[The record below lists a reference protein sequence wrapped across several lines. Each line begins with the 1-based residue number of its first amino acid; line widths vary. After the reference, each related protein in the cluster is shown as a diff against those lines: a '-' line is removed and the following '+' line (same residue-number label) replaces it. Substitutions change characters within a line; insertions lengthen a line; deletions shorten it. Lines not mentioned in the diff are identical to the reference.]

1 MRNVFWSILLLTL
14 LCGVCSAATLSVEPA
29 ERTCASGEVV
39 DLTVMVRD
47 VNNLGGF
54 DFYVTWDPAFIGL
67 TETGD
72 AIIPGPYVIDNLVVN
87 DNSAKSGRIRVA
99 GVSPH
104 GITTYGDGADL
115 FMMRFVGLGG
125 TEGSTTV
132 NLTVNNYGF
141 LNSTSGEEISVS
153 SITPATITRIGHN
166 DVTARIAT
174 ASNQAIVGKENTII
188 ASVVNNQG
196 VETASLN
203 VTVWIKN
210 ETGMVMSDTWS
221 TTIPGRG
228 KFQQEVVWTP
238 KASGTYTAVINV
250 TNETEVDL
258 KGRRDDAKTI
268 TAKEYTLK
276 FNSDIS
282 GPWDN
287 RASAG
292 SWFYMYAYVKASQSG
307 NAWFNITAPAHVEV
321 DGGRN
326 QTRYLYASDWNYVG
340 TWMWTDTPGLI
351 NKGDIEFEIAANGV
365 SDLRNST
372 KEVLIWVPSIRVSSV
387 GATSVNSTHS
397 GELTFNTLHT
407 NNTYDNVTKIIVQS
421 GARGRTLS
429 GLEYLIGY
437 PYGCVEQTTS
447 RMLASLNVK
456 NYYLGRPEGDRPA
469 DWDNIKERA
478 DSSVAGG
485 VKKLLAGGEVGQ
497 NIGSRYPE
505 SAGGWSLWGG
515 EPSESSS
522 SSYAGYTLARINGDK
537 NLYTLLDGKVSN
549 GTTVENDT
557 VNFEKLIEWFHEY
570 PDNRS
575 SGTWTWSA
583 HVCHS
588 WTPESNTAFVML
600 IHDMINQT
608 VDVQEPYS
616 GYMKDN
622 MRNAT
627 RYFIRTQN
635 PEGSWSSGDD
645 EAMATALALWG
656 LEAFAMTSDDVS
668 DEEIGDA
675 KENAKIWLIGAQESE
690 GFWPVGSDGYYGWYD
705 GGRKTE
711 ATAYA
716 VLALNATGIP
726 ADNETIQKGVG
737 WLINQYENGGGWG
750 YTWASQVAIDA
761 LIQCQPTEVT
771 TGTVEVRWY
780 EGELIKTFSMDATTP
795 RIEYTLTKDQ
805 MDTLMA
811 GGTPIP
817 GRTFNNGFS
826 TVKSHTLTATSTGAT
841 GPFLVSV
848 DHSQSAPVNEI
859 DWDIQGS
866 RLIQSFGYEEEAGL
880 LQVSTDIGILSDA
893 SLIQKIRNTYNVEI
907 LPTEMVAGEKAD
919 VTIKVTPEKTGVY
932 SPMIEI
938 PIAGFTFD
946 NETGITE
953 NNEPGAF
960 QYLNGTTGN
969 DHPSLF
975 IQSVAWNVSDL
986 QTYKFTITPEDHGE
1000 LDLDLRIRPLY
1011 DDTDVTF
1018 ASETFT
1024 VMGRGNVSVNV
1035 VDENGAPAQAKS
1047 ITLVGEGRVPILQEN
1062 VPTHTFTNVL
1072 NGNYT
1077 LVVNGTNDH
1086 PSIRTAVRVTPDAT
1100 ALCNVTLPS
1109 SLTEPALVFS
1119 EGGAGSIASVEQ
1131 KPAGRLSALRNE
1143 NTTYTVTV
1151 LGDGG
1156 ELGIALEFPMRY
1168 LVNEPVVKV
1177 NGENATYELISG
1189 TFEYGEDGATYSTT
1203 NATLIVYNTTAG
1215 SNTVEIGFEG
1225 GLLGDATS
1233 NNEVDIFDAVAVL
1246 DFVVGNIGVNE
1257 FQNAYDYPDATK
1269 NGETNVFDAV
1279 AILNYVVGNVD
1290 EYYDPIL

>member
-1 MRNVFWSILLLTL
+1 MKNVFWSILLLTL

-39 DLTVMVRD
+39 DLTVMVGD

-54 DFYVTWDPAFIGL
+54 DFDVTWDPAYLEL

-72 AIIPGPYVIDNLVVN
+72 AIIPGLYVVNLVVN

-99 GVSPH
+99 GVSPN
-104 GITTYGDGADL
+104 GINGGAEL
-115 FMMRFVGLGG
+115 FTMRFVGLGG
-125 TEGSTTV
+125 MEGSTTV

-141 LNSTSGEEISVS
+141 LNSTSGEEIPVS
-153 SITPATITRIGHN
+153 SITPAMIKRVGYN

-196 VETASLN
+196 VETGKLN

-210 ETGMVMSDTWS
+210 ETGTVISKTWS
-221 TTIPGRG
+221 TTIPGWG
-228 KFQQEVVWTP
+228 KFQQGEVVWTP
-238 KASGTYTAVINV
+238 TASGTYTAVINV

-340 TWMWTDTPGLI
+340 TRMWTDTPGLI
-351 NKGDIEFEIAANGV
+351 NKDDIVFEIAANGV

-372 KEVLIWVPSIRVSSV
+372 EEVLIWVPSIRVSSV

-421 GARGRTLS
+421 GAQGRTLS

-456 NYYLGRPEGDRPA
+456 NYYLNRDDKPD
-469 DWDNIKERA
+469 DWANIRKSANE
-478 DSSVAGG
+478 SVEGG
-485 VKKLLAGGEVGQ
+485 VTKILKAGDKGQ
-497 NIGSRYPE
+497 NSD
-505 SAGGWSLWGG
+505 GGWSLWGG

-522 SSYAGYTLARINGDK
+522 SSYAGYTLARINMPEEDLNRLLEGKVISGDK
-537 NLYTLLDGKVSN
+537 GIEDGK
-549 GTTVENDT
+549 
-557 VNFEKLIEWFHEY
+557 VNFEKLIEWFHEN

-575 SGTWTWSA
+575 SGTWTWRA

-608 VDVQEPYS
+608 VVLDDTHR
-616 GYMKDN
+616 GYMEDN

-627 RYFIRTQN
+627 RYFISTQN

-737 WLINQYENGGGWG
+737 WLISQYEKGGGWG

-880 LQVSTDIGILSDA
+880 MHVSTDIGILSDA

-1062 VPTHTFTNVL
+1062 VPTHTFTKLL

-1109 SLTEPALVFS
+1109 SLTSPTLIFS

-1131 KPAGRLSALRNE
+1131 VPAGRLSAAYAE

-1168 LVNEPVVKV
+1168 LVNGPPKVKV
-1177 NGENATYELISG
+1177 NGENATYEFING
-1189 TFEYGEDGATYSTT
+1189 TFEYDQRNRTYSTT
-1203 NATLIVYNTTAG
+1203 NATLIVYNASTG
-1215 SNTVEIGFEG
+1215 SNTIKIEFEG
-1225 GLLGDATS
+1225 GLLGNAYRDDRINVNDALY
-1233 NNEVDIFDAVAVL
+1233 VL
-1246 DFVVGNIGVNE
+1246 HFIAGNIKGFE
-1257 FQNAYDYPDATK
+1257 TYDYPNVHEREKNVINVNDALYILHRIA
-1269 NGETNVFDAV
+1269 NNV
-1279 AILNYVVGNVD
+1279 NQ
-1290 EYYDPIL
+1290 YYN

>member
-1 MRNVFWSILLLTL
+1 MKNVFWSILLLTL

-87 DNSAKSGRIRVA
+87 DNSAKSGRIRIA

-141 LNSTSGEEISVS
+141 LNSTSGEEIPVS

-210 ETGMVMSDTWS
+210 ETGTVMSDTWS
-221 TTIPGRG
+221 TTIPGWG
-228 KFQQEVVWTP
+228 KFQQDIAWTP
-238 KASGTYTAVINV
+238 ENEGTYTAVINV

-268 TAKEYTLK
+268 TAKEYTLE

-292 SWFYMYAYVKASQSG
+292 SWFYMSAYVKASQSG

-340 TWMWTDTPGLI
+340 TWMRTDTPGKI
-351 NKGDIEFEIAANGV
+351 NKGDIKFEIAANGK
-365 SDLRNST
+365 SKLLNST
-372 KEVLIWVPSIRVSSV
+372 EEVLIWVPSIRVSSV

-421 GARGRTLS
+421 GAQGRTLS

-456 NYYLGRPEGDRPA
+456 NYYLNRDDKPD
-469 DWDNIKERA
+469 DWANIRKSANE
-478 DSSVAGG
+478 SVEGG
-485 VKKLLAGGEVGQ
+485 VTKILKAGDKGQ
-497 NIGSRYPE
+497 NSD
-505 SAGGWSLWGG
+505 GGWSLWGG

-522 SSYAGYTLARINGDK
+522 SSYAGYTLARINMPEEDLNRLLEGKVISGDK
-537 NLYTLLDGKVSN
+537 GIEDGK
-549 GTTVENDT
+549 
-557 VNFEKLIEWFHEY
+557 VNFEKLIEWFHEN

-575 SGTWTWSA
+575 SGTWTWRA

-608 VDVQEPYS
+608 VVLDDTHR
-616 GYMKDN
+616 GYMEDN

-627 RYFIRTQN
+627 RYFISTQN

-668 DEEIGDA
+668 DEDIGGA
-675 KENAKIWLIGAQESE
+675 EENAKAWLIDAQESE

-737 WLINQYENGGGWG
+737 WLISQYEKGGGWG

-771 TGTVEVRWY
+771 TGTVEVKID
-780 EGELIKTFSMDATTP
+780 GEPIKTFSVDATTP
-795 RIEYTLTKDQ
+795 RVEYPLNEEQ
-805 MDTLMA
+805 MNTLMA
-811 GGTPIP
+811 GGTPDATRPFI
-817 GRTFNNGFS
+817 
-826 TVKSHTLTATSTGAT
+826 KSHTLTATSTDAT
-841 GPFLVSV
+841 GPILVSV
-848 DHSQSAPVNEI
+848 DHSQSAPINEI
-859 DWDIQGS
+859 DGKIRDS
-866 RLIQSFGYEEEAGL
+866 RLIQSFGYEEEARL

-893 SLIQKIRNTYNVEI
+893 PLVQEIPNTYDVKI
-907 LPTEMVAGEKAD
+907 TSSQMVAGEKAD
-919 VTIKVTPEKTGVY
+919 VTIEVTSEKEGVY

-938 PIAGFTFD
+938 PIAGFIFD

-953 NNEPGAF
+953 NADDGAF
-960 QYLNGTTGN
+960 EVLNGTTGN

-975 IQSVAWNVSDL
+975 IQSVGWKAGDP
-986 QTYKFTITPEDHGE
+986 QTYEFKITPEDHGT

-1035 VDENGAPAQAKS
+1035 VNENGAPAQAKS
-1047 ITLVGEGRVPILQEN
+1047 ITLVGEGGVPPASEES
-1062 VPTHTFTNVL
+1062 THTFTNVL

-1131 KPAGRLSALRNE
+1131 KPAGRLSAAYAE

-1156 ELGIALEFPMRY
+1156 EIGIALEFPMRY
-1168 LVNEPVVKV
+1168 LVNGPPKVKV

-1203 NATLIVYNTTAG
+1203 NATLIIYNTTAG
-1215 SNTVEIGFEG
+1215 SNMVEIGFEG

>member
-1 MRNVFWSILLLTL
+1 
-14 LCGVCSAATLSVEPA
+14 
-29 ERTCASGEVV
+29 
-39 DLTVMVRD
+39 
-47 VNNLGGF
+47 
-54 DFYVTWDPAFIGL
+54 
-67 TETGD
+67 
-72 AIIPGPYVIDNLVVN
+72 
-87 DNSAKSGRIRVA
+87 
-99 GVSPH
+99 
-104 GITTYGDGADL
+104 
-115 FMMRFVGLGG
+115 
-125 TEGSTTV
+125 
-132 NLTVNNYGF
+132 
-141 LNSTSGEEISVS
+141 
-153 SITPATITRIGHN
+153 
-166 DVTARIAT
+166 
-174 ASNQAIVGKENTII
+174 
-188 ASVVNNQG
+188 
-196 VETASLN
+196 
-203 VTVWIKN
+203 
-210 ETGMVMSDTWS
+210 
-221 TTIPGRG
+221 
-228 KFQQEVVWTP
+228 
-238 KASGTYTAVINV
+238 
-250 TNETEVDL
+250 
-258 KGRRDDAKTI
+258 
-268 TAKEYTLK
+268 
-276 FNSDIS
+276 
-282 GPWDN
+282 
-287 RASAG
+287 
-292 SWFYMYAYVKASQSG
+292 
-307 NAWFNITAPAHVEV
+307 
-321 DGGRN
+321 
-326 QTRYLYASDWNYVG
+326 
-340 TWMWTDTPGLI
+340 MWTDTPGLI
-351 NKGDIEFEIAANGV
+351 NKDDIKFEIAANGV

-372 KEVLIWVPSIRVSSV
+372 KGVLIWVPSIRVSSV

-447 RMLASLNVK
+447 KMLASLNVK
-456 NYYLGRPEGDRPA
+456 NYYLGRPEGDRPK
-469 DWDNIKERA
+469 DWDDVKKRA

-737 WLINQYENGGGWG
+737 WLISQYEKGGGWG

-771 TGTVEVRWY
+771 TGTVEVRVD
-780 EGELIKTFSMDATTP
+780 GELIKTFSMDATTP

-893 SLIQKIRNTYNVEI
+893 PLVGEATNTYGVGI
-907 LPTEMVAGEKAD
+907 TSTEMIAGENAD
-919 VTIKVTPEKTGVY
+919 VTIRVTSSGNVY

-946 NETGITE
+946 NQSQITE
-953 NNEPGAF
+953 NGTICAYEV
-960 QYLNGTTGN
+960 LNGTTGN
-969 DHPSLF
+969 DHLSLF
-975 IQSVAWNVSDL
+975 IQSVGWEKNVEM
-986 QTYKFTITPEDHGE
+986 TYMFEITPEDHGT

-1018 ASETFT
+1018 TSETFT
-1024 VMGRGNVSVNV
+1024 VRGRGNVSVNV

-1047 ITLVGEGRVPILQEN
+1047 ITLVGEGGVPILQEN
-1062 VPTHTFTNVL
+1062 VPTHTFTNIL

-1109 SLTEPALVFS
+1109 SLTSPTLVFS

-1131 KPAGRLSALRNE
+1131 KPAGRLSAAYAE

-1168 LVNEPVVKV
+1168 LVNGPPKVKV
-1177 NGENATYELISG
+1177 NGENATYEFING
-1189 TFEYGEDGATYSTT
+1189 TFEYDQRNRTYSTT
-1203 NATLIVYNTTAG
+1203 NATLIVYNASTG
-1215 SNTVEIGFEG
+1215 SNTIKIEFEG
-1225 GLLGDATS
+1225 GLLGNAYRDDRINVNDALY
-1233 NNEVDIFDAVAVL
+1233 VL
-1246 DFVVGNIGVNE
+1246 HFIAGNIKGFE
-1257 FQNAYDYPDATK
+1257 TYDYPNVHEREKNVINVNDALYILHRIA
-1269 NGETNVFDAV
+1269 NNV
-1279 AILNYVVGNVD
+1279 NQ
-1290 EYYDPIL
+1290 YYN

>member
-141 LNSTSGEEISVS
+141 LNSTSGEEIPVS

-196 VETASLN
+196 VETGKLN

-210 ETGMVMSDTWS
+210 ETGTVISKTWS
-221 TTIPGRG
+221 GTTISGWG

-1131 KPAGRLSALRNE
+1131 KPAGRLSAAYAE

-1156 ELGIALEFPMRY
+1156 EIGIALELPMRY
-1168 LVNEPVVKV
+1168 LMTKPVVKV
-1177 NGENATYELISG
+1177 NGENATYELIDG
-1189 TFEYGEDGATYSTT
+1189 TFEYFSNKTYSTT
-1203 NATLIVYNTTAG
+1203 NATLLVYNTSVG

-1225 GLLGDATS
+1225 DRLGESDNDGEVTIIDALYIASYSARLIEGFETY
-1233 NNEVDIFDAVAVL
+1233 N
-1246 DFVVGNIGVNE
+1246 
-1257 FQNAYDYPDATK
+1257 YPDVNCDGK
-1269 NGETNVFDAV
+1269 IDIEDALYV
-1279 AILNYVVGNVD
+1279 ASYRAKLLD
-1290 EYYDPIL
+1290 EYYQSMS

>member
-1 MRNVFWSILLLTL
+1 MKNVFWSILLLTL

-87 DNSAKSGRIRVA
+87 DNSAKSGRIRIA

-141 LNSTSGEEISVS
+141 LNSTSGEEIPVS

-210 ETGMVMSDTWS
+210 ETGTVMSVPWS
-221 TTIPGRG
+221 TTIPGWG
-228 KFQQEVVWTP
+228 KFQQDIAWTP
-238 KASGTYTAVINV
+238 ENEGTYTAFINV

-268 TAKEYTLK
+268 TAKEYTLE

-307 NAWFNITAPAHVEV
+307 NAWFNITAPNHVEV

-340 TWMWTDTPGLI
+340 TWMRTDTPGKI
-351 NKGDIEFEIAANGV
+351 NKGDIKFEIAANGK
-365 SDLRNST
+365 SKLLNST
-372 KEVLIWVPSIRVSSV
+372 EEVLIWVPSIRVSSV
-387 GATSVNSTHS
+387 GATSVDDGKP

-447 RMLASLNVK
+447 KMLASLNVK
-456 NYYLGRPEGDRPA
+456 NYYLGRDDKPN
-469 DWDNIKERA
+469 DWANIRTRA
-478 DSSVAGG
+478 NESVEGG
-485 VKKLLAGGEVGQ
+485 VTKILKAGDKGQ
-497 NIGSRYPE
+497 NSD
-505 SAGGWSLWGG
+505 GGWSLWGG

-522 SSYAGYTLARINGDK
+522 SSYAGYTLARINMPEEDLNRLLEGKVISGDK
-537 NLYTLLDGKVSN
+537 GIEDGK
-549 GTTVENDT
+549 
-557 VNFEKLIEWFHEY
+557 VNFEKLIEWFHEN

-575 SGTWTWSA
+575 SGTWTWRA

-668 DEEIGDA
+668 DEDIGGA
-675 KENAKIWLIGAQESE
+675 EENAKAWLIDAQDSE
-690 GFWPVGSDGYYGWYD
+690 GFWPVGSEGYYGWYD

-737 WLINQYENGGGWG
+737 WLINQYEKGGGWG

-761 LIQCQPTEVT
+761 LIHCQPTEVT
-771 TGTVEVRWY
+771 TGTVEVRVD
-780 EGELIKTFSMDATTP
+780 GELIKTFSMDATTP

-859 DWDIQGS
+859 DGKIQGS

-893 SLIQKIRNTYNVEI
+893 PLVQEISNTYDVGI
-907 LPTEMVAGEKAD
+907 TSTEMIAGEEAD
-919 VTIKVTPEKTGVY
+919 VTITVTSEKNIY

-946 NETGITE
+946 NKTGIIE
-953 NNEPGAF
+953 NDNLGAF
-960 QYLNGTTGN
+960 EVLNGTTGN

-975 IQSVAWNVSDL
+975 IQSVGWEAGDL
-986 QTYKFTITPEDHGE
+986 QTYEFKITPEDHGE

-1024 VMGRGNVSVNV
+1024 VMGKGNVSVNV
-1035 VDENGAPAQAKS
+1035 VDEIGAPVDAES
-1047 ITLVGEGRVPILQEN
+1047 ITLVGEDSVSKKS
-1062 VPTHTFTNVL
+1062 THTFTNVL

-1077 LVVNGTNDH
+1077 LVVNGTGDH

-1131 KPAGRLSALRNE
+1131 KPAGRLSAAYAE

-1168 LVNEPVVKV
+1168 LVNGPPKVKV
-1177 NGENATYELISG
+1177 NGENATYEFING
-1189 TFEYGEDGATYSTT
+1189 TFEYDQRNRTYSTT
-1203 NATLIVYNTTAG
+1203 NATLIVYNASTG
-1215 SNTVEIGFEG
+1215 SNTIKIEFEG
-1225 GLLGDATS
+1225 GLLGNAYRDDRINVNDALY
-1233 NNEVDIFDAVAVL
+1233 VL
-1246 DFVVGNIGVNE
+1246 HFIAGNIKGFE
-1257 FQNAYDYPDATK
+1257 TYDYPNVHEREKNVINVNDALYILHRIA
-1269 NGETNVFDAV
+1269 NNV
-1279 AILNYVVGNVD
+1279 NQ
-1290 EYYDPIL
+1290 YYN